1 MKRAFELEWL
11 GGAAERRFRKRR
23 PGIDDLPWNTLDP
36 RDHPPHLVERARAAW
51 TESTFNEYC
60 TAAAFAEVLS
70 AMLAAGAPIDLVGMA
85 GDFVADEMAHVE
97 LNARMAMALGGAAPA
112 IVDFDGL
119 VARPHPSH
127 SAFARANE
135 LVVRTCCVGESLS
148 VPLLTGTMRATNHPL
163 TRAVLERIVRDEA
176 PHARLGWLWLEWA
189 SERMD
194 DDERARLAEVA
205 LDALRGF
212 SPCWRVRAAPIEE
225 ETRAH
230 VNALG
235 WMEANAY
242 ADAARRAVRDEIAT
256 PLARF
261 DIDLDARTLDD
272 LLGDS
277 VTD

>member
-23 PGIDDLPWNTLDP
+23 PGVDDLPWNALDP

-60 TAAAFAEVLS
+60 TAATFAEVLS

-97 LNARMAMALGGAAPA
+97 LNARMAMTLGGAAPA
-112 IVDFDGL
+112 IVDFDRL
-119 VARPHPSH
+119 VARP
-127 SAFARANE
+127 SASLSPLARANE

-148 VPLLTGTMRATNHPL
+148 VPLLTGTMRAANHPL

-189 SERMD
+189 NDRID
-194 DDERARLAEVA
+194 DDERARLADVA

-212 SPCWRVRAAPIEE
+212 APLW
-225 ETRAH
+225 TRSNDAPALDDDTLAH
-230 VNALG
+230 VHALG

-242 ADAARRAVRDEIAT
+242 ADAARRAVREDIVA

-261 DIDLDARTLDD
+261 GIAIDVAT
-272 LLGDS
+272 G
-277 VTD
+277 

>member
-23 PGIDDLPWNTLDP
+23 PGVDDLPWDALDP

-60 TAAAFAEVLS
+60 TAAAFAELLS

-97 LNARMAMALGGAAPA
+97 LNARMAMTLGGAAPA
-112 IVDFDGL
+112 LVDFDRL
-119 VARPHPSH
+119 TARIDPALSP
-127 SAFARANE
+127 FARASE
-135 LVVRTCCVGESLS
+135 LVIRTCCVGESLS
-148 VPLLTGTMRATNHPL
+148 VPLLSGTMRAANHPL
-163 TRAVLERIVRDEA
+163 TRAVLERIVCDEA

-189 SERMD
+189 SERLD
-194 DDERARLAEVA
+194 DHERTRLADVA

-212 SPCWRVRAAPIEE
+212 TSCWSHSASPPIDA
-225 ETRAH
+225 ETLAH

-235 WMEANAY
+235 WMEAGAY
-242 ADAARRAVRDEIAT
+242 TTAAKRAVREEIAS

-261 DIDLDARTLDD
+261 GVVVDARALDD
-272 LLGDS
+272 LLR
-277 VTD
+277 